1 MEKLTNKSKSKTKV
15 EVPKT
20 DVSKATDVATRNY
33 LIISGAV
40 VFMIA
45 LLGIFSIYWLGGKYV
60 NQSNLN
66 KAQDQLISSLVKKQK
81 DLQALKP
88 NFDAI
93 NAKGANGISDAELI
107 LRAVPTTQDYESLI
121 AILEQMGK
129 ESGVKVTNIT
139 QQATAQNSQTQQD
152 SQSKANSEVKT
163 AGATP
168 FVFTVNVEGTYTAI
182 LDFLKKTENSAR
194 VVNFNSMDINGSTGN
209 ITANLTMTT
218 YFKPDANIESTFIPL
233 K

>member
-1 MEKLTNKSKSKTKV
+1 MDKQAKKTKPQV
-15 EVPKT
+15 SIEVPKT
-20 DVSKATDVATRNY
+20 EISKAQDVSTRNY
-33 LIISGAV
+33 LIFSGVV
-40 VFMIA
+40 VFLIV
-45 LLGIFSIYWLGGKYV
+45 LVGGFSIYWLGGRYI

-139 QQATAQNSQTQQD
+139 QQNATSGSQTQQTTQTSSD
-152 SQSKANSEVKT
+152 VKT

-194 VVNFNSMDINGSTGN
+194 VINFNSMDINGSTGN

>member
-1 MEKLTNKSKSKTKV
+1 MDKLTKKTKPKTSI

-20 DVSKATDVATRNY
+20 EVSKAADVSTRNY
-33 LIISGAV
+33 LIVSGAV
-40 VFMIA
+40 VFAIVLVGA
-45 LLGIFSIYWLGGKYV
+45 LSIYWLGGRYV
-60 NQSNLN
+60 HQSNLN
-66 KAQDQLISSLVKKQK
+66 KAQDQLISSLIKKQK

-139 QQATAQNSQTQQD
+139 QQNATQPTQNQQS
-152 SQSKANSEVKT
+152 SQSGSDVKT

-194 VVNFNSMDINGSTGN
+194 VINFNSMDINGSTGN

>member
-1 MEKLTNKSKSKTKV
+1 MEKNINKSKIKKSI

-20 DVSKATDVATRNY
+20 EVSKAADVSTRNY
-33 LIISGAV
+33 LIISGII
-40 VFMIA
+40 VFLIV
-45 LLGIFSIYWLGGKYV
+45 LVGIVSIYWLGGRYV
-60 NQSNLN
+60 QQSNLN
-66 KAQDQLISSLVKKQK
+66 KAQDQLLTSLIQKQK

-139 QQATAQNSQTQQD
+139 QQNSTQSSGPQA
-152 SQSKANSEVKT
+152 STPTNSEVKT
-163 AGATP
+163 GGATP
-168 FVFTVNVEGTYTAI
+168 FAFTVNVEGSYAAI
-182 LDFLKKTENSAR
+182 LEFLKKTENSAR
-194 VVNFNSMDINGSTGN
+194 VINFDSMDINGNTGN
-209 ITANLTMTT
+209 IEANLTMTT
-218 YFKPDANIESTFIPL
+218 YFKPDANIESTYIPL

>member
-1 MEKLTNKSKSKTKV
+1 MEKATTKNKSKNKV

-20 DVSKATDVATRNY
+20 EVSKATDVATRNY
-33 LIISGAV
+33 LIISGV
-40 VFMIA
+40 VVLLIA

-60 NQSNLN
+60 YQSNLN

-139 QQATAQNSQTQQD
+139 QQATSQASQAQSNTQ
-152 SQSKANSEVKT
+152 ANSAVQT
-163 AGATP
+163 AGATS
-168 FVFTVNVEGTYTAI
+168 FVFTTNVEGSYNSI

-194 VVNFNSMDINGSTGN
+194 VINFNSMDINGNTGN

-218 YFKPDANIESTFIPL
+218 YFKPDANIESTYIPL

>member
-1 MEKLTNKSKSKTKV
+1 MEKLSKKSKPKEKLQ
-15 EVPKT
+15 VPKT
-20 DVSKATDVATRNY
+20 EMSKSADTATRNY
-33 LIISGAV
+33 LIISGVV
-40 VFMIA
+40 VFAIA

-60 NQSNLN
+60 HQSNLN

-139 QQATAQNSQTQQD
+139 QQASSASNQPQQGTQQG
-152 SQSKANSEVKT
+152 SEVKT
-163 AGATP
+163 GGATP
-168 FVFTVNVEGTYTAI
+168 YVFTVNVEGTYGAI
-182 LDFLKKTENSAR
+182 LEFLKKTENSAR
-194 VVNFNSMDINGSTGN
+194 VVNFNSMDINGNTGN

-218 YFKPDANIESTFIPL
+218 YFKPDASIESTFIPL

>member
-1 MEKLTNKSKSKTKV
+1 MDKSIKKTKPKTSI

-20 DVSKATDVATRNY
+20 EISKAADVSTRNY

-40 VFMIA
+40 VFLIVLVGA
-45 LLGIFSIYWLGGKYV
+45 FSIYWLGGRYI

-107 LRAVPTTQDYESLI
+107 LRAVPTAQDYESLI

-139 QQATAQNSQTQQD
+139 QQNATQSSQAQQSPQ
-152 SQSKANSEVKT
+152 SQSSSDVNT

-194 VVNFNSMDINGSTGN
+194 VINFNSMDINGSTGN

>member
-1 MEKLTNKSKSKTKV
+1 MEKNINKSKIKKSI

-20 DVSKATDVATRNY
+20 EVSKAADVSTRNY
-33 LIISGAV
+33 LIISGII
-40 VFMIA
+40 VFLIV
-45 LLGIFSIYWLGGKYV
+45 LVGIVSIYWLGGRYV
-60 NQSNLN
+60 QQSNLN
-66 KAQDQLISSLVKKQK
+66 KAQDQLLTSLIQKQK

-139 QQATAQNSQTQQD
+139 QQNSTQSSGPQ
-152 SQSKANSEVKT
+152 A
-163 AGATP
+163 
-168 FVFTVNVEGTYTAI
+168 
-182 LDFLKKTENSAR
+182 
-194 VVNFNSMDINGSTGN
+194 ST
-209 ITANLTMTT
+209 
-218 YFKPDANIESTFIPL
+218 
-233 K
+233 